1 MMNKA
6 SRLLSVLLLPAA
18 LTACGGGGTST
29 TGAADKQAQ
38 PPKPP
43 EPVELTF
50 LYTSTGY
57 PDADFMRDYGDPIKH
72 RYPHISIKF
81 MQSTKGNTL
90 AELIAARAD
99 VDVIFTSIGA
109 LSGVLDSGI
118 AQDLT
123 DTVQTDKFD
132 LNRLEPQSVD
142 MVRKMSGGK
151 LTALPIKSG
160 AMVLFYNKDLFDKF
174 GVAYPKDGMTW
185 DDVYETAKKLTRVE
199 GGQQYRGFV
208 ASTPHLAMTNPYSLD
223 FIDPLTKKAT
233 FDNGRWN
240 PFVETISRLYQLPGY
255 EADAKVLSG
264 GTQSDLFYK
273 DRTAAMYVT
282 FSSNYPRANE
292 GMNWDVVRYPSMKDR
307 PGVGAQPY
315 PAYFVLSA
323 TSKHKEDAF
332 RAIAHLTS
340 DEVQMQQARI
350 GNLPV
355 VNNTSVRAVFGQDI
369 PDLKGKNVLS
379 MVETNYAPPRMYTK
393 YDGHAQSL
401 ITTAFTEIITGTKDT
416 NTALRHAAA
425 NLNAKIA
432 EIDGK

>member
-1 MMNKA
+1 MVNKA
-6 SRLLSVLLLPAA
+6 SRLLSVLLLPAVI
-18 LTACGGGGTST
+18 TACGGGATST
-29 TGAADKQAQ
+29 GSTDKQVQ
-38 PPKPP
+38 PSKQP

-57 PDADFMRDYGDPIKH
+57 PDADFMRDYGDPIKLK
-72 RYPHISIKF
+72 YPHVSIKF

-90 AELIAARAD
+90 PELVAARAD
-99 VDVIFTSIGA
+99 IDVIFTSIGA

-118 AQDLT
+118 ALDLT
-123 DTVQTDKFD
+123 ETVQKDKFE
-132 LNRLEPQSVD
+132 LNRFEPQTID
-142 MVRKMSGGK
+142 MVRNMSGGK

-185 DDVYETAKKLTRVE
+185 DDVYETAKKLTRTE

-223 FIDPLTKKAT
+223 FIDPQTKKAT

-255 EADAKVLSG
+255 EADAKLLAG
-264 GTQSDLFYK
+264 GTQSDMFYK

-292 GMNWDVVRYPSMKDR
+292 GMNWDVVRFPSMKER

-315 PAYFVLSA
+315 PAYFVMSS
-323 TSKHKEDAF
+323 TSKHKEEAF

-340 DEVQMQQARI
+340 DEVQMQQAKI

-355 VNNTSVRAVFGQDI
+355 VKSPSVRAVFGQDI
-369 PDLKGKNVLS
+369 LDLKGKNALS
-379 MVETNYAPPRMYTK
+379 MVETNYAAPRVYTK

-432 EIDGK
+432 ELDGK